1 MIPGKK
7 YRPEDFLRIFF
18 ARKWLFIAPFVT
30 VALTTAVIVYF
41 LPDRF
46 RSRAVVQVVPP
57 RVPVDLIK
65 SGAGRPNIDTR
76 LQNLIPRILSRS
88 RLESLMTEF
97 NLYPE
102 ERRTEVMEDVV
113 DKMNRDIGV
122 YAVRGNA
129 FQVSY
134 QAEDRVTAMRVTARI
149 AQLFIDESYRDREV
163 YAQGTTQFIDSQLEE
178 TRTKLMEHEKKLEDF
193 RRQHVGELPSQLN
206 SNLTGATNSQMQLQ
220 SLNDSLGRDRDRLQA
235 LDREL
240 NDLTTQEASLT
251 PPPVTVDAD
260 ESTGTA
266 AQQLE
271 AARRHLRQM
280 ELRLKPEHPDVV
292 RAKRIIADLEQ
303 KAEAEALATPV
314 SSAGSG
320 RSNPA
325 EAARQARMKDLR
337 DSMATLRTQIARK
350 EQDAQQLR
358 EGLSRYQSR
367 AEAAPGVETQMIEL
381 NRDYDTLR
389 QLYTN
394 LLRRSQESQMAAAL
408 DTRQIGE
415 QFRLLEPARAPERPI
430 SPNRPQLNLMG
441 VIGGIFLGLAFVAL
455 AEYRDTSFKTDDDVL
470 TSLALPVLAMIPN
483 MVTHSE
489 RRQRRRRRVLM
500 SVTAVLVA
508 VVAAATAVW
517 FVWHA

>member
-1 MIPGKK
+1 VIPGKK
-7 YRPEDFLRIFF
+7 YRPEDFLRIFL

-30 VALTTAVIVYF
+30 VALTTAMIVYF

-57 RVPVDLIK
+57 RVPGDLIK
-65 SGAGRPNIDTR
+65 SANRPNIDVR

-134 QAEDRVTAMRVTARI
+134 DAEDRVTAMRVAARI

-163 YAQGTTQFIDSQLEE
+163 YAQGTNQFLESQLEE
-178 TRTKLMEHEKKLEDF
+178 TRTKLAEHEKRLAEF
-193 RRQHVGELPSQLN
+193 RQQHVGELPTQVN
-206 SNLTGATNSQMQLQ
+206 SNLTGATNTQMQLQ
-220 SLNDSLGRDRDRLQA
+220 SLNESVGRDRDRLQT

-251 PPPVTVDAD
+251 AAPVSLDAD
-260 ESTGTA
+260 ETSGTA

-280 ELRLKPEHPDVV
+280 ELRLKPEHPDIV
-292 RAKRIIADLEQ
+292 RAKRVIADLEQ
-303 KAEAEALATPV
+303 KAEAEALSTPV
-314 SSAGSG
+314 SAAG

-325 EAARQARMKDLR
+325 ENARQSRMKDLR
-337 DSMATLRTQIARK
+337 DSIATLRTQISRK

-358 EGLSRYQSR
+358 DVLARYQAR
-367 AEAAPGVETQMIEL
+367 AEAAPGVETQMIDL

-394 LLRRSQESQMAAAL
+394 LLRKSQESQMAA
-408 DTRQIGE
+408 DMETRQIGE

-441 VIGGIFLGLAFVAL
+441 VIGGIVLGLAFVAL

-489 RRQRRRRRVLM
+489 RRQRRRRRVML
-500 SVTAVLVA
+500 SVTAVLIALVG
-508 VVAAATAVW
+508 AATAVW
-517 FVWHA
+517 IAWPRA